1 MSGDKA
7 TQNRFVFL
15 DVLRGVAPVL
25 VIYSHVVALFLDPN
39 DIDTGVVDLLNEQAR
54 DPLRLEQHMG
64 HLAVVLFFLVSGF
77 IITQVGTQE
86 SHREFAI
93 KRLFRVYPLLIFT
106 VGLTAVLSIFNMEVL
121 RTGQHFEITLQ
132 SVLTN
137 FSLANYLMVPQ
148 IILVGVAWTL
158 VIEIIFY
165 LIVLSLLAVLRRWTW
180 LAILIELTLVLSTML
195 LAREFG
201 PNFFLLAI
209 NLSFLPVVLL
219 GQVTWAVWSG
229 RIPLWLGTL
238 FGFACWILYVLADI
252 RNMGRLDEAYS
263 STFALGFAIFIAV
276 LLAEHRLRPNKYV
289 SYFAD
294 RSYSLYLL
302 HGPLAFPVMERLNGV
317 LPLPLVILAGLALTV
332 GATELTFRYIEQPGQ
347 RIGRKLSKRFR
358 LKELAARKA
367 PPEPEYEDDYDDYED
382 YEDYED
388 EPAPVGSRRIVV
400 TGDLWDS
407 PEDAYGPP
415 RHHEPPNGQPHY
427 GWPQDGERQNGAP
440 APLGRQNSGSQV
452 REPRNGGSRHREP
465 TNGEPHYGWPQ
476 EGEPQHHEPQH
487 SGSLLH
493 ERQNGGSR
501 HGELEDGG
509 SLHHEP
515 RTSRSQLREPPTSEP
530 RHHGPQNGELQ
541 HRERRN
547 GGSRHREPPASAP
560 RNSEARGDGSQLRER
575 RNSEPRHREPR
586 HGTPPHHE
594 PQLGEPQIGEPR
606 TDTPPHHEPQLGESR
621 HREPR
626 AETPAHHEPQLGE
639 SRRREPRNGTPTQ
652 HEPRLGE
659 PRNGESSYVAP
670 PHREPPVREPRN
682 GGSRHREPAG
692 REARRPEPQYEW
704 PQDGELPNGRPNGES
719 RHRDPQD
726 RQPAH
731 REPPHRE
738 SPHRESRH
746 GESRRESRHGEFQYG
761 ESRRESQRGEGR
773 HGESRNGAHRQPGQ
787 QDPPPVR
794 RSPERA
800 HRYRD
805 E

>member
-86 SHREFAI
+86 GHREFAI
-93 KRLFRVYPLLIFT
+93 KRLFRVYPLLIT
-106 VGLTAVLSIFNMEVL
+106 VVGLTAVLSIFNMEVL

-137 FSLANYLMVPQ
+137 FALANYLMVPQ

-276 LLAEHRLRPNKYV
+276 LLAEQRLRPNKYV

-347 RIGRKLSKRFR
+347 MIGRKLSKRFR

-367 PPEPEYEDDYDDYED
+367 PPEPEYEDDYEDDYD
-382 YEDYED
+382 DQYED
-388 EPAPVGSRRIVV
+388 EYEPEYQPEPVHAGPPIGSRRIVV

-407 PEDAYGPP
+407 PPEPAPRPQHRQPQYGEPQYREPQNGHPP
-415 RHHEPPNGQPHY
+415 YREPQYGEPLHREQRNGAPRRQEQPNGQ
-427 GWPQDGERQNGAP
+427 
-440 APLGRQNSGSQV
+440 
-452 REPRNGGSRHREP
+452 
-465 TNGEPHYGWPQ
+465 
-476 EGEPQHHEPQH
+476 
-487 SGSLLH
+487 
-493 ERQNGGSR
+493 
-501 HGELEDGG
+501 
-509 SLHHEP
+509 
-515 RTSRSQLREPPTSEP
+515 
-530 RHHGPQNGELQ
+530 
-541 HRERRN
+541 
-547 GGSRHREPPASAP
+547 
-560 RNSEARGDGSQLRER
+560 
-575 RNSEPRHREPR
+575 
-586 HGTPPHHE
+586 
-594 PQLGEPQIGEPR
+594 
-606 TDTPPHHEPQLGESR
+606 
-621 HREPR
+621 
-626 AETPAHHEPQLGE
+626 
-639 SRRREPRNGTPTQ
+639 
-652 HEPRLGE
+652 
-659 PRNGESSYVAP
+659 
-670 PHREPPVREPRN
+670 
-682 GGSRHREPAG
+682 
-692 REARRPEPQYEW
+692 
-704 PQDGELPNGRPNGES
+704 
-719 RHRDPQD
+719 
-726 RQPAH
+726 
-731 REPPHRE
+731 PPHRE
-738 SPHRESRH
+738 SPTNEPRQPRNVLPQHHWPQHDDPQHHEPRNGQPRHREPPNGEPQHQWPQSSEPLRREPQYSWPQDDERKNGEPRHRESEHRESRH
-746 GESRRESRHGEFQYG
+746 RQPQQREPR
-761 ESRRESQRGEGR
+761 
-773 HGESRNGAHRQPGQ
+773 HRQPAGE
-787 QDPPPVR
+787 PSPYPPVR
-794 RSPERA
+794 RRPERA

>member
-15 DVLRGVAPVL
+15 DVLRAVAPVL

-39 DIDTGVVDLLNEQAR
+39 EIDTGVVDLLSEQAR

-106 VGLTAVLSIFNMEVL
+106 VLLTAVLSIFNMEVL
-121 RTGQHFEITLQ
+121 RTGQNFEITLQ

-180 LAILIELTLVLSTML
+180 LAILIELTLVLSSML

-201 PNFFLLAI
+201 SNFFLVAI

-229 RIPLWLGTL
+229 RIPLWLGTV
-238 FGFACWILYVLADI
+238 FGFACWTLYVLADI

-263 STFALGFAIFIAV
+263 STFALGFAIFIVV
-276 LLAEHRLRPNKYV
+276 LLAEQRLRPNKAV
-289 SYFAD
+289 SYIAD

-358 LKELAARKA
+358 LKELAARRA
-367 PPEPEYEDDYDDYED
+367 PEPEYEYEDDYEDDYDDQYDDEYEH
-382 YEDYED
+382 EPEPVHAAPPR
-388 EPAPVGSRRIVV
+388 PAPIGSGRIVV

-407 PEDAYGPP
+407 PQEPPP
-415 RHHEPPNGQPHY
+415 RVPPSQQYRPPALHPPDRPQNRQPQY
-427 GWPQDGERQNGAP
+427 G
-440 APLGRQNSGSQV
+440 
-452 REPRNGGSRHREP
+452 EPRNGQPQYRERR
-465 TNGEPHYGWPQ
+465 NGEPRYREPQ
-476 EGEPQHHEPQH
+476 YGEPQHHEQHNGAPPHHEQDNGRPRSRERLNGERPYREQQNSQPQRRWPQNDEPQH
-487 SGSLLH
+487 REPRNGQPQHRLPQNS
-493 ERQNGGSR
+493 EPQNGRPQNGR
-501 HGELEDGG
+501 
-509 SLHHEP
+509 
-515 RTSRSQLREPPTSEP
+515 
-530 RHHGPQNGELQ
+530 PQNGEPKYQWPEEDEAQ
-541 HRERRN
+541 HN
-547 GGSRHREPPASAP
+547 GRQNGA
-560 RNSEARGDGSQLRER
+560 
-575 RNSEPRHREPR
+575 PRHREPQYR
-586 HGTPPHHE
+586 E
-594 PQLGEPQIGEPR
+594 PQHRQPQHREPPYRDSQHGEPRHGEPQ
-606 TDTPPHHEPQLGESR
+606 

-626 AETPAHHEPQLGE
+626 
-639 SRRREPRNGTPTQ
+639 
-652 HEPRLGE
+652 
-659 PRNGESSYVAP
+659 
-670 PHREPPVREPRN
+670 
-682 GGSRHREPAG
+682 
-692 REARRPEPQYEW
+692 
-704 PQDGELPNGRPNGES
+704 
-719 RHRDPQD
+719 
-726 RQPAH
+726 
-731 REPPHRE
+731 
-738 SPHRESRH
+738 
-746 GESRRESRHGEFQYG
+746 
-761 ESRRESQRGEGR
+761 
-773 HGESRNGAHRQPGQ
+773 HRQPR
-787 QDPPPVR
+787 DEPRPYPPVR
-794 RSPERA
+794 RPPERA